1 VCQPHW
7 VSSIYPSKFTLYPS
21 PLCSVPRK
29 AEPHG
34 CLPQAP
40 LFSVVS
46 QQRAPAGEQRP
57 RGEWNQGISFPN
69 SPAPQVFLL
78 KVMASLLQPLL
89 QPQLQL
95 PELCNAP
102 SPCSCSLNLV
112 GLPPSADSPE
122 LYLDS
127 MITLFSW
134 LTLLS
139 VLLGSWLKHWTM
151 QEVTSSTPVS
161 KTNEDGGNTASYSPT
176 AGEL

>member
-112 GLPPSADSPE
+112 GLPPQCWFPWTVPR
-122 LYLDS
+122 LYDY
-127 MITLFSW
+127 TLFLAHPLECAIGI
-134 LTLLS
+134 LTQTLDNA
-139 VLLGSWLKHWTM
+139 GSDQLN
-151 QEVTSSTPVS
+151 PCI
-161 KTNEDGGNTASYSPT
+161 
-176 AGEL
+176 